1 KKPKQT
7 NKAAAGHFK
16 KAGVTPKKVLREYRV
31 SADDT
36 LKVGDLIKVESFQV
50 GERVD
55 VIGTSKGR
63 GTAGLH
69 KRHHFGGG
77 PGTHGS
83 NFHRRAGS
91 IARGLA
97 AACAA
102 IALGCNTE
110 PMDPHY
116 YHEGNPYQRYAY
128 DEVKQRLRSLR
139 PGMPRYEV
147 LVRLGSPAENRGD
160 TWLYLPEEPR
170 FLIPG
175 DFLEVKFD
183 GDFYVSHRFR
193 PIVLGEKVTDP

>member
-1 KKPKQT
+1 MRTPPDADP
-7 NKAAAGHFK
+7 AAADRAAA
-16 KAGVTPKKVLREYRV
+16 KAVDGATAAATAAADGARAAAVPTGEEIAAVATSTASHEPAPSSAAPVNRATLPAALRSR
-31 SADDT
+31 
-36 LKVGDLIKVESFQV
+36 
-50 GERVD
+50 
-55 VIGTSKGR
+55 R
-63 GTAGLH
+63 GA
-69 KRHHFGGG
+69 
-77 PGTHGS
+77 
-83 NFHRRAGS
+83 RRAGS

-147 LVRLGSPAENRGD
+147 LVRLGSPVENRGD